1 VSWLKIRKHLKDCI
15 RGDVLAEDIYI
26 PNRNIPLAVK
36 GNPVDDKLKEKL
48 IDNKVFKIYVEE
60 ERVTDASTEVEVS
73 PECSKTE
80 KFIAQ
85 YSKDVT
91 AIKSVFQEIAS
102 GKDPDLGMIA
112 DMSQNLLEN
121 SDDIFRVVDSINSVR
136 GIDEYTYT
144 HSINV
149 ALYSMFIARWMGL
162 EEDMVNDVIKAG
174 LLHDIGKARIP
185 SEILNKRGPL
195 SDIEFEKMK
204 EHPVIGYDICNEMSG
219 IKDSIKE
226 AVLLHHEKADGSGY
240 PKGLRDG
247 EFGLYAKIV
256 SIADI
261 YDAITSERVY
271 KKKQTPFETFSEIK
285 EVAYGKLDIKI
296 SDLFLSN
303 IASFYVGSK
312 VRMNTGEIGEIA
324 FIYPHKID
332 QPLVNIGGKMV
343 DISKEKGYSIEEL
356 I

>member
-1 VSWLKIRKHLKDCI
+1 M
-15 RGDVLAEDIYI
+15 GDVLAEDIYI

-60 ERVTDASTEVEVS
+60 TVQETVLE
-73 PECSKTE
+73 PESDGEGSKTD

-85 YSKDVT
+85 YSKDVSD
-91 AIKSVFQEIAS
+91 IKSIFQGIAS
-102 GKDPDLGMIA
+102 GKNPDLEAIT
-112 DMSQNLLEN
+112 DMSRKLVEN
-121 SDDIFRVVDSINSVR
+121 TDDIFRVVDSINSVR

-162 EEDMVNDVIKAG
+162 EEEMVHDVIKAG
-174 LLHDIGKARIP
+174 LLHDVGKARIP

-195 SDIEFEKMK
+195 SDAEFAKMK
-204 EHPVIGYDICNEMSG
+204 EHPALGYEICNSIG
-219 IKDSIKE
+219 TINDSIKE
-226 AVLLHHEKADGSGY
+226 AVLLHHEKLDGSGY
-240 PKGLRDG
+240 PRGIKGG

-256 SIADI
+256 SVADI

-271 KKKQTPFETFSEIK
+271 KKKQTPFETFHEIK

-312 VRMNTGEIGEIA
+312 VRMNTGEIGEVA

-332 QPLVNIGGKMV
+332 QPLVNLGGKLI
-343 DISKEKGYSIEEL
+343 DISKEKRYSIEEL